1 MTYPS
6 LTVSRDKALCYGMPH
21 IGARYTRDDVRA
33 YEPVDDYVPC
43 AACGRPA
50 SSIHHEPP
58 RSASSCTDGKRKRPG
73 SLLLRTEMGQFVLK
87 PALIA
92 LCGTGTTGCHGK
104 RHDGRLKIH
113 WEFYEEA
120 DAEKWLSGWY
130 LSRPDWS
137 PHSERLYE
145 IGRWIFEE
153 GGKTWE
159 FPKR

>member
-6 LTVSRDKALCYGMPH
+6 ITVSRDKALCYGMPN

-33 YEPVDDYVPC
+33 YELLDDYVPC
-43 AACGRPA
+43 AVCGRPA
-50 SSIHHEPP
+50 TNVHHEPP
-58 RSASSCTDGKRKRPG
+58 RSSSSAGRKRPG

-87 PALIA
+87 PSLIA
-92 LCGTGTTGCHGK
+92 LCGSGTTGCHGK
-104 RHDGRLKIH
+104 RHCGLLRIR
-113 WEFYEEA
+113 WEFYEES

-153 GGKTWE
+153 YGETREYRGETW
-159 FPKR
+159 K